1 MAKELLSTKMLE
13 EILQRTRQA
22 LEEGRSQIFEVAEA
36 AQEEC
41 TRTEVV
47 LQTVQSEME
56 QAIVEVEELTR
67 RFAVVRVELLR
78 SNRDY
83 EQYSE
88 AEKQRIYEEAEQ
100 IRTALAAARER
111 ERLLRVRRDNLQQT
125 LAKLREIVAKAERL
139 VSQVGMAMT
148 YLSGSLL
155 DVNKQLEHMHMREQ
169 AGQEMLL
176 GQEIERKRMAG
187 ALHDGPVQNLAHL
200 VVQLEICERLYEAGR
215 EAEAREKF
223 QGLKKIAQGAMAD
236 LRRIIY
242 DLNPMTLDDLGL
254 VLTINNYLD
263 NLAKQSGIETRFVL
277 LGRERRLEP
286 QLEMAVFR
294 IVQEAVNNCL
304 KHARAS
310 ELEVTLEYTRHHI
323 SVAVKDDGI
332 GFDAASVQEKLK
344 SGKHFGLLNMQ
355 SRANVLGGS
364 LQFHGEEGKGARVL
378 VTIPLAAGEGGET
391 S

>member
-56 QAIVEVEELTR
+56 HAIVEVEELTR

-125 LAKLREIVAKAERL
+125 LAKLREIAAKAERL

>member
-22 LEEGRSQIFEVAEA
+22 LEEGRSQVFEVAEA

-56 QAIVEVEELTR
+56 HAIVEVEELTR

-125 LAKLREIVAKAERL
+125 LAKLREIAAKAERL

>member
-125 LAKLREIVAKAERL
+125 LAKLREIAAKAERL

-223 QGLKKIAQGAMAD
+223 QGLKRLPRGPW
-236 LRRIIY
+236 RI
-242 DLNPMTLDDLGL
+242 
-254 VLTINNYLD
+254 
-263 NLAKQSGIETRFVL
+263 
-277 LGRERRLEP
+277 
-286 QLEMAVFR
+286 
-294 IVQEAVNNCL
+294 C
-304 KHARAS
+304 
-310 ELEVTLEYTRHHI
+310 
-323 SVAVKDDGI
+323 
-332 GFDAASVQEKLK
+332 
-344 SGKHFGLLNMQ
+344 
-355 SRANVLGGS
+355 GGS
-364 LQFHGEEGKGARVL
+364 S
-378 VTIPLAAGEGGET
+378 TISTP
-391 S
+391 